1 MTNEKTKRRTSRE
14 VRSYR
19 KTNEENVFFTY
30 LNEIDKIPILTKEEE
45 IKAANLASTGNKAAR
60 DKLINS
66 NLRFVVMIAK
76 KFQNKGL
83 PLEDL
88 VSEGNIGLIYALN
101 HYNVD
106 KGYRFITYAVW
117 WIRQSIIR
125 AIHDKGRMIRLPAN
139 KSKAL
144 ARTERVRQILNP
156 EIDDLFNWEIQEIS
170 DVLNISSENAA
181 SLIQIGQNHV
191 SLDDPA
197 FLNIDYLSLIDCL
210 EDIENPSP
218 AEEAIYSIMKEDME
232 KALMNLGERDAEII
246 RCRYGLGSN
255 NKMTLKEVGERY
267 NLTRERIRQIESKIL
282 GQLRKSSVWKNMEG
296 YTA

>member
-1 MTNEKTKRRTSRE
+1 MTNERTKKRTSRE

-30 LNEIDKIPILTKEEE
+30 LNEIDKIPVLTKEEE
-45 IKAANLASTGNKAAR
+45 IKTAKLAMSGNKAAR

-101 HYNVD
+101 HFDVE

-156 EIDDLFNWEIQEIS
+156 DIEDLISWEIQEIS
-170 DVLNISSENAA
+170 DALNISSENAA
-181 SLIQIGQNHV
+181 SLIQMGQNHV

-197 FLNIDYLSLIDCL
+197 SINFDYLSLIDCL
-210 EDIENPSP
+210 EDIETPSP
-218 AEEAIYSIMKEDME
+218 AEEAIYSIMKEDLE
-232 KALMNLGERDAEII
+232 KALTNLEERDAEII
-246 RCRYGLGSN
+246 RCRYGIGS
-255 NKMTLKEVGERY
+255 KDRMTLKEVGERY

-282 GQLRKSSVWKNMEG
+282 GQLRKSSVWKNLEG